1 MTVKDTMISL
11 ALTQLHTD
19 LYRIYEIW
27 LEVGNGD
34 MSVLEQRMD
43 KTRDEFMARTSGH
56 LTEQEQTR
64 FFVKAYEDTLVAV
77 LS

>member
-1 MTVKDTMISL
+1 
-11 ALTQLHTD
+11 
-19 LYRIYEIW
+19 
-27 LEVGNGD
+27 

-64 FFVKAYEDTLVAV
+64 FFVKAYEDTLIAV